1 MIKWIVEQIEYSAVM
16 LLGMAIGWA
25 VVVGGLYIL
34 GVL

>member
-1 MIKWIVEQIEYSAVM
+1 MTKWIIEQIKYGAVM